1 MQASDIR
8 RTFLEFFREQGHSVV
23 SSSSLVPDKD
33 PTLLFVNAGMVQFKN
48 VFVGA
53 EKRAYTRATTC
64 QKCVRAGGKH
74 NDLENVGKTLRH
86 HTFFEML
93 GNFSFGDYFKKEAI
107 AFARELLLKRLNLD
121 ESRMY
126 FTVFRE
132 DEEARAIWRSHGV
145 PEERIIGLGEKD
157 NFWAM
162 GEEGPC
168 GPCSEIIYDLG
179 PEVGCKT
186 PACTVG
192 CDCDRFLEIW
202 NLVFMQYERFRDGT
216 TKPLPNPSVDTGMG
230 LERVASLMQG
240 KIGNYESDLF
250 VPILKGL
257 EDISGYAYGER
268 EAIDTAFR
276 VIADHVRGATFIIN
290 DGVLPSKEGRGY
302 VLRRI
307 MRRAVRYGKKIGIER
322 EFLHELSKVV
332 VDKMEDVYPEVKNN
346 HPYIAQVLKGEE
358 ERFLETLS
366 VGIRLYEEEKKEV
379 LSKSGS
385 VIPGDVVYKLYD
397 TYGFPVDITEEMA
410 REDGLYLDVPGF
422 ERALDEQKERSRADW
437 KTKKEGWVQVSTGVI
452 GEDAKNVFTGYETL
466 KSEGHILGIVKED
479 ESSDEIRQGEE
490 GALFFDVTPF
500 YGEAGGQTFDE
511 GVIRSNGSEAAVLA
525 VSRIREDLF
534 SHKVRV
540 EKGAFRAG
548 QTVELIVDM
557 ERRKGIARNHTATHL
572 LQYALRSVLGDH
584 VKQSG
589 SLVEQDRLRFDFS
602 HFQAP
607 DAEQL
612 ARVEDIVNER
622 IMECAEV
629 RTDIKSRDEA
639 VRDGATALFE
649 EKYGETVRVV
659 KVGDFSMELCGGTH
673 VRNTGE
679 IGSFAILS
687 EGSLAYGIRRIEAVT
702 GKSAVQYR
710 RKIEHVMRSIAR
722 ELKTDID
729 NVEPRIE
736 GLFAEIQMKEKEI
749 ERLKEGATV
758 QKVDEAIA
766 AAWEK
771 NGAKVVTMAIDGGKA
786 DDLRKVTDI
795 IRSKIKTC
803 VVVVGT
809 KDETKGTLVVAVSKD
824 LAKQFS
830 AGAIM
835 KALAEKYGGKGG
847 GNPQMAQGGVPA
859 DRLGEALA
867 YVRVVLGK

>member
-1 MQASDIR
+1 MR
-8 RTFLEFFREQGHSVV
+8 RF
-23 SSSSLVPDKD
+23 
-33 PTLLFVNAGMVQFKN
+33 
-48 VFVGA
+48 
-53 EKRAYTRATTC
+53 
-64 QKCVRAGGKH
+64 
-74 NDLENVGKTLRH
+74 
-86 HTFFEML
+86 
-93 GNFSFGDYFKKEAI
+93 
-107 AFARELLLKRLNLD
+107 
-121 ESRMY
+121 
-126 FTVFRE
+126 
-132 DEEARAIWRSHGV
+132 
-145 PEERIIGLGEKD
+145 
-157 NFWAM
+157 
-162 GEEGPC
+162 
-168 GPCSEIIYDLG
+168 
-179 PEVGCKT
+179 
-186 PACTVG
+186 
-192 CDCDRFLEIW
+192 
-202 NLVFMQYERFRDGT
+202 
-216 TKPLPNPSVDTGMG
+216 
-230 LERVASLMQG
+230 
-240 KIGNYESDLF
+240 
-250 VPILKGL
+250 LKGL

-268 EAIDTAFR
+268 EGIDTAFR

-366 VGIRLYEEEKKEV
+366 VGIRLYEEEKQQV
-379 LSKSGS
+379 LSRGGT

-422 ERALDEQKERSRADW
+422 EKALAEQKERSRADW
-437 KTKKEGWVQVSTGVI
+437 KTKKEGWVQVSTGVVAEGARNI
-452 GEDAKNVFTGYETL
+452 FTGYETL
-466 KSEGHILGIVKED
+466 RSEGRIVGIVKQE
-479 ESSDEIRQGEE
+479 ESSDEIREGEE
-490 GALFFDVTPF
+490 GAIFFDVTPF
-500 YGEAGGQTFDE
+500 YGESGGQTFDE
-511 GVIRSNGSEAAVLA
+511 GVIRSDGSEALVLA

-534 SHKVRV
+534 SHKVNV
-540 EKGAFRAG
+540 KKGAFRVG
-548 QTVELIVDM
+548 QNAELVVDV

-589 SLVEQDRLRFDFS
+589 SLVEKERLRFDFS

-612 ARVEDIVNER
+612 ARVEDIVNDK
-622 IMECAEV
+622 IMDVAEV
-629 RTDIKSRDEA
+629 RTDVKSKDEA

-649 EKYGETVRVV
+649 EKYGDTVRVV

-679 IGSFAILS
+679 IGSFAIVS

-702 GKSAVQYR
+702 GKGALDYR
-710 RKIEHVMRSIAR
+710 RKIEHVARSVAR

-729 NVEPRIE
+729 NIEPRIE
-736 GLFAEIQMKEKEI
+736 GLLAEIQTKEKEI

-758 QKVDEAIA
+758 QKVDDAIA

-771 NGAKVVTMAIDGGKA
+771 NGARIITMAIDGGKA

-795 IRSKIKTC
+795 IRSKVKSC

-809 KDETKGTLVVAVSKD
+809 KDESKGTLVVAVTKD

-830 AGAIM
+830 AGAVM
-835 KALAEKYGGKGG
+835 KAVTEKFGGKGG

-859 DRLGEALA
+859 EHLADALA
-867 YVRVVLGK
+867 YVREVLGK